1 MRANITLPERLILQ
15 DEMKF
20 AVSISR
26 YTGGVCA
33 NTTRMDWTVKSV
45 MTSIMTCPGDQLRA
59 VTLTPARV
67 IINNHNKY
75 CSCSAYRHRFPMP
88 QLTLSSFSQNATVT
102 VTQISVILTWRC
114 IWLRGTSVEECVT
127 TVSTTPWAATVRP
140 VNLFTI
146 RIHLETSE
154 THLHVSV
161 SCLW

>member
-1 MRANITLPERLILQ
+1 MNEAHYLIYPILLIGQIHGRCVCKHHTVGLNCERCRDFYHDAPWRPAETDNSHTCRGKIHTHEENLLILIQ
-15 DEMKF
+15 MLKK
-20 AVSISR
+20 I
-26 YTGGVCA
+26 
-33 NTTRMDWTVKSV
+33 
-45 MTSIMTCPGDQLRA
+45 
-59 VTLTPARV
+59 VT
-67 IINNHNKY
+67 Y
-75 CSCSAYRHRFPMP
+75 
-88 QLTLSSFSQNATVT
+88 SQNATVT

-161 SCLW
+161 SCL